1 MDNFKKVVLSD
12 ALKNVKINQGLV
24 HEAVVAYMATWR
36 SGSAN
41 TKTRAEVSGGGKKPW
56 QQKGTGRARSGSSRS
71 PVWRH
76 GGVTFGPKPRDFSKY
91 LPKTM
96 KRLAIAGVLRSKSE
110 ELYIIDEK
118 LLSISKTK
126 DLSKLMNSEG
136 VALFV
141 ISRDKPVVRALKN
154 IKNVQTV
161 SLDELNTYDLVSAD
175 RVYFEDVLWKKLEER
190 LVAHV

>member
-1 MDNFKKVVLSD
+1 MDNFKKVILSEV
-12 ALKNVKINQGLV
+12 LKNVKINQGLV
-24 HEAVVAYMATWR
+24 HEAIVSYMATWR

-56 QQKGTGRARSGSSRS
+56 QQKGTARARSGSSRS

-96 KRLAIAGVLRSKSE
+96 KRLAIAGVLRAKAD

-118 LLSISKTK
+118 LLNISKTK
-126 DLSKLMNSEG
+126 DLSKLINSEG

-141 ISRDKPVVRALKN
+141 VNRDKPVARALKN

-175 RVYFEDVLWKKLEER
+175 RVYFEEVLWNKLEER
-190 LVAHV
+190 LAHV